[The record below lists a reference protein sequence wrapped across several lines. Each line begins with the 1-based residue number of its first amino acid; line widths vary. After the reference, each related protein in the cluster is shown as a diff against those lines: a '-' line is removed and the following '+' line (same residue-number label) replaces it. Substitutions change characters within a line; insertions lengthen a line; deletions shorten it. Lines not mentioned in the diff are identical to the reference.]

1 MPIIPRKLQPGS
13 HLRVIAPSR
22 SLAIISQDV
31 RAAAERTL
39 GEMGL
44 TLSFGRH
51 TEESD
56 AFASSSSTSRLDDL
70 HEAFDDAAVDGVL
83 TAIGGFNSNQLLPGV
98 DWALLRS
105 KPKPLCGFS
114 DITALQNAIL
124 ARSGIVTYSGP
135 HYSTFGIRR
144 GLGATLRAFTECLFD
159 DAPFRLTAAGS
170 WTDDPWLPD
179 GADARLE
186 PNEGW
191 WVIQEGAAT
200 GMAVGGNLGTFRLL
214 NGTPYKPGLADT
226 ILLAE
231 EDNSEQPYDI
241 DRSLVAISQQPGFDG
256 IRGLLIGRFQKGSG
270 MSRELLQQMI
280 TTKPALAGRPV
291 IANVDFGHTYPM
303 VTLPIGGTLAMTA
316 DAGGPSQVTV
326 IRH

>member
-1 MPIIPRKLQPGS
+1 M
-13 HLRVIAPSR
+13 
-22 SLAIISQDV
+22 
-31 RAAAERTL
+31 
-39 GEMGL
+39 
-44 TLSFGRH
+44 
-51 TEESD
+51 
-56 AFASSSSTSRLDDL
+56 
-70 HEAFDDAAVDGVL
+70 
-83 TAIGGFNSNQLLPGV
+83 
-98 DWALLRS
+98 
-105 KPKPLCGFS
+105 
-114 DITALQNAIL
+114 
-124 ARSGIVTYSGP
+124 
-135 HYSTFGIRR
+135 
-144 GLGATLRAFTECLFD
+144 
-159 DAPFRLTAAGS
+159 
-170 WTDDPWLPD
+170 
-179 GADARLE
+179 
-186 PNEGW
+186 
-191 WVIQEGAAT
+191 IQEGAAT

-256 IRGLLIGRFQKGSG
+256 IRGLLIGRFQTGSG

-280 TTKPALAGRPV
+280 TTKPALAGQPV